1 MNWYLLKL
9 VYKIICGDG
18 DHTAQFDEQLRLV
31 LADDR
36 FHAFTKGRCIGEN
49 EQESFYNCT
58 KKIVQWKFI
67 DVSEIYAL
75 DKLTDGAEIYSRINE
90 VDDGEDYS
98 KILAAKANKLFQETM
113 MQSINKN

>member
-1 MNWYLLKL
+1 MNWYLLKI

-18 DHTAQFDEQLRLV
+18 DHIAQFDEQLRVV

-49 EQESFYNCT
+49 EQESFYNCN
-58 KKIVQWKFI
+58 KKIVQWKFM

-75 DKLTDGAEIYSRINE
+75 DGLADGAELYSRINE
-90 VDDGEDYS
+90 VEDAENYR
-98 KILAAKANKLFQETM
+98 KLLAARANKLLQETM
-113 MQSINKN
+113 MQSITKN